1 MLIDL
6 LLYKPKW
13 LVAAPS
19 VAASCLKFH
28 EELGTMATDTAL
40 EEIAPDLIEDMTTAE
55 RALRAPISIPWKSR
69 FVKGPAV
76 HV

>member
-13 LVAAPS
+13 LVAAAS
-19 VAASCLKFH
+19 VAPSCLKFH
-28 EELGTMATDTAL
+28 EELGDAVTDPVL
-40 EEIAPDLIEDMTTAE
+40 EEITPDLVEDMTLAE
-55 RALRAPISIPWKSR
+55 RALRTPISIPWKSR

>member
-13 LVAAPS
+13 LVAATS
-19 VAASCLKFH
+19 VAPPNLKFH
-28 EELGTMATDTAL
+28 EDSEPKPMDPTLV
-40 EEIAPDLIEDMTTAE
+40 EDMTKVE
-55 RALRAPISIPWKSR
+55 RALCIPISIPWKSR

-76 HV
+76 SV